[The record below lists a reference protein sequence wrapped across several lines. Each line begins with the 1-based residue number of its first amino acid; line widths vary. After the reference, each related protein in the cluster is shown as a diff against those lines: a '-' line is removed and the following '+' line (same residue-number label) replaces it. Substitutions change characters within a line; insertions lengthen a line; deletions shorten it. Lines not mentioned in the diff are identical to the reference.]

1 MFPFFELNSD
11 RKYETSNF
19 WINVPEEISVIGGAS
34 LPLRQ
39 VRTVRPHNPPG
50 MGPDH
55 LAGIAETPRVR
66 LERSANTRLQHTGA
80 ILRRPRVQAGFM
92 EAEQERLS
100 QLVLAINSQAARKFL
115 FYGLRKSRPPKPGN
129 PPACKAL
136 RRAEV

>member
-1 MFPFFELNSD
+1 M
-11 RKYETSNF
+11 
-19 WINVPEEISVIGGAS
+19 PEEISVIGGAS
-34 LPLRQ
+34 LRLRQ
-39 VRTVRPHNPPG
+39 GRTDRPHNPPG

-100 QLVLAINSQAARKFL
+100 QPRVVDQFAGEEVSV
-115 FYGLRKSRPPKPGN
+115 YGLRKSRLPKAGN
-129 PPACKAL
+129 PPGCNAL
-136 RRAEV
+136 KRAEV

>member
-1 MFPFFELNSD
+1 M
-11 RKYETSNF
+11 
-19 WINVPEEISVIGGAS
+19 PEEISVIGGAS
-34 LPLRQ
+34 LRLRQ
-39 VRTVRPHNPPG
+39 GRTDRPHNPPG

-115 FYGLRKSRPPKPGN
+115 FMACENQGYLRQPSWMQCAKESGGLII
-129 PPACKAL
+129 
-136 RRAEV
+136 